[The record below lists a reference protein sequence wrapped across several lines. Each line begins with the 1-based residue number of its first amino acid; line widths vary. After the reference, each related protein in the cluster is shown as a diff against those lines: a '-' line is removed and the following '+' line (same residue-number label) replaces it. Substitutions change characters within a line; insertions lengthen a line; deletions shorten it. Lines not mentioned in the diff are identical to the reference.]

1 MSDRGSCIHSL
12 NNVIA
17 LFVLLILVSEY
28 FLFVSQLYAYL
39 VAQKENCAF
48 NFVQLVTFDQ
58 YGTTLYRPSHLI
70 LPPDYLPSSS
80 PLHMCATNS
89 LGTRQLHI
97 LQLVYQT
104 VVFL

>member
-1 MSDRGSCIHSL
+1 MQSNI
-12 NNVIA
+12 VIA

-48 NFVQLVTFDQ
+48 NFVCSAGNIQ
-58 YGTTLYRPSHLI
+58 YGTTFVQTLSLNLTARPLSPL
-70 LPPDYLPSSS
+70 LL